1 MRACTTPPH
10 RESRR
15 RVVENEEGS
24 GTILVTAI
32 CALALICLLVI
43 VFAGALYSAK
53 ARLDAIA
60 DLGALAGAEA
70 SATAQWEDVGSRP
83 CELAGDVVARNDA
96 NLESCEVVE
105 SDTRIVVRQSVV
117 VMNIPVTL
125 RSRARAGPVN
135 E

>member
-1 MRACTTPPH
+1 MRACTTPPN
-10 RESRR
+10 REPRR
-15 RVVENEEGS
+15 RVVEKEEGS

-60 DLGALAGAEA
+60 DLGALAGADA
-70 SATAQWEDVGSRP
+70 SATAQWEDVG
-83 CELAGDVVARNDA
+83 
-96 NLESCEVVE
+96 CEVVE

-117 VMNIPVTL
+117 VMNIPVML
-125 RSRARAGPVN
+125 RSCARAGPVN
-135 E
+135 T